1 MQALYWKGLKSIF
14 NLSLFSNTLLLVI
27 PIYTL
32 QVYDRVLS
40 SRSNDTLFFLTIG
53 VVLALFIV
61 VATDII
67 KSRMLVRVANNLEH
81 QLHTTIMNAIILNS
95 ANGIKGGVLPLKDH
109 EKIKNFLAGTHG
121 LITLFDAPWIP
132 IFIFIVFMIHPT
144 LSIVLILYMAVLFI
158 LTLLTEK
165 TTAPHLKKANE
176 TSIEGYAKAEEI
188 TRNAQMIE
196 AMGMR
201 KAMIHHWFTS
211 SGLSSYY
218 QSISS
223 DKAAVFTSL
232 AKFVRYSQNI
242 VLTAF
247 GAYLAINN
255 EMTIGGMIAA
265 NILAAKAAAPMEG
278 LIASWKNLYT
288 TKESLGRLNEILSNY
303 EGNHSITK
311 MPPPKGELSISN
323 IIFNPD
329 NNEPIIK
336 NMSFELKGGEFVG
349 IIGPSASGKSTLAKL
364 LVGIYKTTSG
374 TIRLDGADL
383 NNWDKEQLGQYVGYL
398 PQDIAMISGTIKE
411 NIGRFHTNATDEE
424 IIEAAMKANAHELIL
439 KLPKGYDTRVGAGG
453 HILSGGQRQRIGL
466 ARAFYR
472 NPKIIVLDE
481 PNSSLDN
488 DGDIALVK
496 AIATMKAMGSTIVVI
511 AHRPSILQNAD
522 KLLVLSNGQLQLFGG
537 YKEVLAQL
545 TPPKQN

>member
-1 MQALYWKGLKSIF
+1 
-14 NLSLFSNTLLLVI
+14 VI

-40 SRSNDTLFFLTIG
+40 SRSNETLFFLTVGI
-53 VVLALFIV
+53 VLALLIV
-61 VATDII
+61 VVTDII
-67 KSRMLVRVANNLEH
+67 KSRMLVRLANNLEH
-81 QLHTTIMNAIILNS
+81 KLHTTIMNAIILNS
-95 ANGIKGGVLPLKDH
+95 ANGVKGGVLPLKDH
-109 EKIKNFLAGTHG
+109 EKIKNFLAGTQG

-132 IFIFIVFMIHPT
+132 IFIFIVFMIHPM
-144 LSIVLILYMAVLFI
+144 LSVVLIIYMVVLFV
-158 LTLLTEK
+158 LTLLTDK
-165 TTAPHLKKANE
+165 TTAPHLKKASE
-176 TSIEGYAKAEEI
+176 SSVESYAKADEI

-201 KAMIHHWFTS
+201 KAMIHYWFTS

-223 DKAAVFTSL
+223 DKAALFTSL

-255 EMTIGGMIAA
+255 EMTVGGMIAA

-288 TKESLGRLNEILSNY
+288 TKESLGRLNEMLTKTQSN
-303 EGNHSITK
+303 HLITK
-311 MPPPKGELSISN
+311 MPPPKGDLSILN
-323 IIFNPD
+323 VIFNP
-329 NNEPIIK
+329 NENSEPIIK
-336 NMSFELKGGEFVG
+336 NVSFELKGGDFVG

-364 LVGIYKTTSG
+364 LVGIYKATSG
-374 TIRLDGADL
+374 SIRLDGADL

-398 PQDIAMISGTIKE
+398 PQDVTMITGTIRE
-411 NIGRFHTNATDEE
+411 NIGRFHLHATDEE
-424 IIEAAMKANAHELIL
+424 IIEASMKANAHELIL
-439 KLPKGYDTRVGAGG
+439 KLPKGYDTPVGVGG

-466 ARAFYR
+466 ARAFFG

-481 PNSSLDN
+481 PNSSLDS
-488 DGDIALVK
+488 DGDIALIR
-496 AIATMKAMGSTIVVI
+496 AITTMKALGSTIIVI

-522 KLLVLSNGQLQLFGG
+522 KLLVLSNGQIQLFGG